1 MKNGP
6 ECKNPSVTVFTT
18 GIKMANKIVIISIII
33 IIIII
38 IVISFPREIL
48 FLSTSLKRRNLFR
61 QASTGYIR
69 SSFLSSRLNISNSVF
84 PIFLF

>member
-1 MKNGP
+1 
-6 ECKNPSVTVFTT
+6 
-18 GIKMANKIVIISIII
+18 MANKIVIISIII

-38 IVISFPREIL
+38 IIISIIIVVVISFPREIL

-69 SSFLSSRLNISNSVF
+69 RSFLSSRLNI
-84 PIFLF
+84 